1 MNVITLVVV
10 CCLIMAHSMQS
21 LANDILLDSLQPMV
35 RQSSK
40 TVEANVHM
48 LADRMMSIAAHSW
61 MKTVYTDGGEA
72 EEPQADIAATRK
84 NRGVVL
90 TESAEIYEFYS
101 IGLYDLKGN
110 LMQGIDGAPET
121 LADEFFALLRE
132 TDNLTTDT
140 STIFEGKLGIRM
152 GMPVKEDGETAL
164 YVVGVYKYDLL
175 NDVISS
181 INIGKNG
188 IAYMVS
194 REGVVVGHADQ
205 SIVLAGSTLTELS
218 AGHQAALSRATTG
231 ETGATEFPA
240 DGKKILAAFAP
251 VRGTQWSLVIQV
263 PKADYNYLINTA
275 MFASVLASLAVLL
288 LSVLAVLRLARSIS
302 KPVTGVTGRMV
313 ALSGGDLHTAV
324 VPVHSGDELEVLTNT
339 LNNTVGNIN
348 QYISDIQHVL
358 TKIADGNLCTEPG
371 VKYKGDFTLI
381 RQSLGTILDSLNRT
395 VSGLRGSAVRLANL
409 AEELNGQSAQ
419 LHQAS
424 VEQNQSTE
432 ALVDEVVHVKEQ
444 LSNVTHS
451 SSETRARTGEIS
463 SRIQEAN
470 TQMASLSS
478 AMDNIHANT
487 QEITKIAQAIEDIAF
502 QTNILA
508 INASVEAAHAGDAG
522 KGFSVVAEEVS
533 QLASKS
539 AEAAKSA
546 TDIVSRTRAVINTGV
561 ELTAHTA
568 DSLRSISEGAVK
580 ISGISDQLVAAVH
593 GQEQAITI
601 IEERI
606 EAISSIAD
614 QNMQNA
620 GGMEK
625 SSSLL
630 AEEAAELQAQVE
642 RFVLKEGQD
651 V

>member
-1 MNVITLVVV
+1 MADKHTWSFHRYTKRSLNGRIIRNTILNVITLVVV

-188 IAYMVS
+188 TAYMVS

-348 QYISDIQHVL
+348 QYISDIQQVL

-409 AEELNGQSAQ
+409 AYKNK
-419 LHQAS
+419 
-424 VEQNQSTE
+424 TE
-432 ALVDEVVHVKEQ
+432 IPNKITALKIITVQKE
-444 LSNVTHS
+444 
-451 SSETRARTGEIS
+451 
-463 SRIQEAN
+463 
-470 TQMASLSS
+470 
-478 AMDNIHANT
+478 
-487 QEITKIAQAIEDIAF
+487 K
-502 QTNILA
+502 
-508 INASVEAAHAGDAG
+508 
-522 KGFSVVAEEVS
+522 KGFF
-533 QLASKS
+533 
-539 AEAAKSA
+539 
-546 TDIVSRTRAVINTGV
+546 RRN
-561 ELTAHTA
+561 
-568 DSLRSISEGAVK
+568 
-580 ISGISDQLVAAVH
+580 
-593 GQEQAITI
+593 
-601 IEERI
+601 
-606 EAISSIAD
+606 
-614 QNMQNA
+614 
-620 GGMEK
+620 
-625 SSSLL
+625 
-630 AEEAAELQAQVE
+630 
-642 RFVLKEGQD
+642 
-651 V
+651 